1 MDVATAKGVSE
12 VAEIEVAGVE
22 VSADMVISVVSKVT
36 AVEGDP
42 WRETHGWCGLSS
54 RVCSNQGG
62 HGHSVCAESGPWL
75 HG

>member
-42 WRETHGWCGLSS
+42 WVVWPE
-54 RVCSNQGG
+54 
-62 HGHSVCAESGPWL
+62 
-75 HG
+75 